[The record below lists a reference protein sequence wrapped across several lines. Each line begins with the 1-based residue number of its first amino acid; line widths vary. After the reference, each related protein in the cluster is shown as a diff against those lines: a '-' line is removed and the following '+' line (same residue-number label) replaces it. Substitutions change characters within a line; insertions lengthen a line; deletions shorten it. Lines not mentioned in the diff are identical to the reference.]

1 MFDTERRE
9 VRQHPAGDVPRLGC
23 RAALGARRDRKVLA
37 EKMAGQLSH
46 LGRVGAA
53 RVQHGSAVSIDGAGI
68 FTVQRDNV
76 VGPAGWIFD
85 VQVGE
90 CLPAAAKT
98 DNLDI
103 VLAATVGHALDD
115 RVEAWHVAAASED
128 AEALYRHA
136 YPL

>member
-1 MFDTERRE
+1 
-9 VRQHPAGDVPRLGC
+9 
-23 RAALGARRDRKVLA
+23 
-37 EKMAGQLSH
+37 MAGQLSH

-68 FTVQRDNV
+68 VTVQRDNV

-90 CLPAAAKT
+90 GLPTTAKT
-98 DNLDI
+98 DDLGL
-103 VLAATVGHALDD
+103 VLAATVGHPPDD
-115 RVEAWHVAAASED
+115 RVCARQACHATAASED

-136 YPL
+136 SPL